1 MSEPIKFSEEEIK
14 SIVEL
19 QDEYQQKIFELG
31 QIRLELIDI
40 DRQKKSLE
48 EKEKEIINEWEKC
61 LKKENDLVNAL
72 SVKYG
77 DGKLNLKDGTF
88 TPIK

>member
-1 MSEPIKFSEEEIK
+1 MSEPIKFSEEEVK
-14 SIVEL
+14 SIVAL
-19 QDEYQQKIFELG
+19 QDDYQQKIFELG

-40 DRQKKSLE
+40 DRQKRSLE

-61 LKKENDLVNAL
+61 LKKENDLVNSL
-72 SVKYG
+72 SEKYG

>member
-1 MSEPIKFSEEEIK
+1 MSEPIKFSEEEVK

-48 EKEKEIINEWEKC
+48 EKEKEIVNEWEKC

-72 SVKYG
+72 SEKYG